1 MLGRRKARREAVSQ
15 KIVEKKLRKIKK
27 LGRQKLRLTATKKR
41 GRMGRR
47 DKETAPNIVLAALAL
62 AQGRKPDTI
71 LNMSDVSVWTDV
83 VTTLMKNEPRMKNET
98 AVTRVVAGM
107 MLKTSK
113 SDALFEVMKS
123 HRRSAKL
130 YDKLYEAI
138 VDLELE

>member
-107 MLKTSK
+107 MLKT
-113 SDALFEVMKS
+113 
-123 HRRSAKL
+123 
-130 YDKLYEAI
+130 
-138 VDLELE
+138 